1 MPESD
6 SVTIAQ
12 LLRRVYMAG
21 DMTQPDLELIEYLKK
36 IQGSRT
42 GLCSGI
48 LIGMD
53 FIGNLP
59 SAKLSDLKAPS
70 SLDYIL
76 IFTVMALVGFG
87 LIMVYSTTGVVS
99 QERMGDALYCA
110 KRQSLSA
117 LLGLI
122 LMIIAAKMPVSLI
135 KKLSPI
141 LLPACLI
148 MLIFPLVPGI
158 ADRAGGASRW
168 VKLGPIR
175 FQPAEFVKV
184 GVVVFMAGFFARHE
198 MKVSSFFHGII
209 KPFGLVGVLAGL
221 LLLQP
226 DFGSSVVILL
236 VVLAM
241 ALACGVRLSHLAV
254 CSVGLAIVLGVLVA
268 ISPYR
273 MMRIV
278 SFLNPFSDASGKG
291 YQLIQSLIAVG
302 SGQVVG
308 VGLGEGQQKLFFL
321 PAAHT
326 DFIFAV
332 ISEELGFVGGISVL
346 IGFLVLLW
354 RGLLLAKQVRDD
366 TFLFALTVGLT
377 MIIVAPALLN
387 VGVVIGVLPTKGLV
401 LPLVGYGGSSLMACL
416 AVVGLLVRIR
426 REYVMGIGARAWG

>member
-1 MPESD
+1 MD
-6 SVTIAQ
+6 
-12 LLRRVYMAG
+12 
-21 DMTQPDLELIEYLKK
+21 
-36 IQGSRT
+36 
-42 GLCSGI
+42 
-48 LIGMD
+48 LIGSTHIPR
-53 FIGNLP
+53 IG
-59 SAKLSDLKAPS
+59 DLKAPS
-70 SLDYIL
+70 SLDYLL
-76 IFTVMALVGFG
+76 IFTILMLVGFG
-87 LIMVYSTTGVVS
+87 LIMVYSTTGIVS

-117 LLGLI
+117 LIGLV
-122 LMIIAAKMPVSLI
+122 LMAVAARIPVSFI
-135 KKLSPI
+135 RKLSPI
-141 LLPACLI
+141 VLPVCFL
-148 MLIFPLVPGI
+148 MLVLPLVPGI

-168 VKLGPIR
+168 VKLGAIR

-198 MKVSSFFHGII
+198 MKIRTFFHGII
-209 KPFGLVGVLAGL
+209 KPFGLVGLLACL

-241 ALACGVRLSHLAV
+241 ALACGVRLGHLAV
-254 CSVGLAIVLGVLVA
+254 CSVAMAVVLGVLVA

-302 SGQVVG
+302 SGQLVG
-308 VGLGEGQQKLFFL
+308 VGLGESQQKLFFL

-332 ISEELGFVGGISVL
+332 ISEELGFLGGIAVL
-346 IGFLVLLW
+346 LGFLIVLW
-354 RGLLLAKQVRDD
+354 RGLLLAKQVRED

-416 AVVGLLVRIR
+416 GVVGLLIGIR
-426 REYVMGIGARAWG
+426 REHAVGSRPAGR